1 LGTIRHSGPGAVDL
15 GLAIVRDNRVHR
27 ADDSDQLTPCACCSN
42 ASTPCPTGHHGRY
55 RAAATG
61 GGPNPRREVPPPAAE
76 SLAPA
81 AHRSEPE
88 RAAGFGEKLA
98 LDGRRGLA
106 TLAIRLPEQ
115 AHRQLDLSLGQ
126 RLALQWLVGLRAG
139 QTERPGSVVAHGKY

>member
-1 LGTIRHSGPGAVDL
+1 M
-15 GLAIVRDNRVHR
+15 N
-27 ADDSDQLTPCACCSN
+27 SDQLADALRVLLKRVDVPL
-42 ASTPCPTGHHGRY
+42 PDRPPRPLPRRRYGR
-55 RAAATG
+55 RT
-61 GGPNPRREVPPPAAE
+61 NPRREVAPPAAE

-139 QTERPGSVVAHGKY
+139 QTERPGPVVAHGKY

>member
-1 LGTIRHSGPGAVDL
+1 MW
-15 GLAIVRDNRVHR
+15 
-27 ADDSDQLTPCACCSN
+27 
-42 ASTPCPTGHHGRY
+42 
-55 RAAATG
+55 
-61 GGPNPRREVPPPAAE
+61 

-98 LDGRRGLA
+98 LAGRRGLA